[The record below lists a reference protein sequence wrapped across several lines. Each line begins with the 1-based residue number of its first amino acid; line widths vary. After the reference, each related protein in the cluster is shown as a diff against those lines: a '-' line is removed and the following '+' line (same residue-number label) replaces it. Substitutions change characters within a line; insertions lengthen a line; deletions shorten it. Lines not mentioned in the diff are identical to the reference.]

1 MTTGPTSN
9 VGGDAVVAMVDA
21 LKCEYGQPLLG
32 LGTATPRLSWQLRT
46 AELDWFS
53 DRYEIEATWSGGRVE
68 RMIVEDGGQ
77 LLVPWPFYP
86 LPSRGQ
92 VTVRVRVG
100 SDVRWTAFSAALTI
114 EAGLLDRSDWVA
126 TCISPQT
133 LGGLEGAAPVLFHRT
148 WLPQSPVRARL
159 YVSALGLYE
168 FSIDGERVGDQVLT
182 PGWTAYQHRLRYQTY
197 DVTDQI
203 GGGELRLTALLGNG
217 WYRGQLVWPGNRSSY
232 GDRLGL
238 IAQLELEFADGSRR
252 TIVTDNSWRA
262 APSPILFDDLY
273 DGQRTDL
280 QISSDPND
288 RQAEPTVGLEL
299 DPGTLVAPCGP
310 PVRVTEVMPARSILV
325 TPSGA
330 QVIDFGQNI
339 VGWVRLTV
347 RGGRRADRVVV
358 RHAEV
363 LEDGELGTRPLRSA
377 KATSEYVLSGA
388 DTEIMQ
394 PTFTFN
400 GFRYA
405 EVSGVADLQLDD
417 VEALVIGTDL
427 RRTGWFKTSDPQLNR
442 LHQNVVWSMRG
453 NFLDI
458 PTDCPQRDERLGW
471 TGDLQVFTPTACYL
485 FDTTGFLSGWLQDL
499 AVEQHADGGV
509 PYVIPDVLREPV
521 SAAAGWSDAATLVPE
536 ALYRLSGDRSV
547 LERQYQSMCA
557 WAQKVIAIS
566 DDSGLWTTGAQFGD
580 WLDPT
585 APPED
590 AAAAQAD
597 PAVVATAYFARTL
610 GAVADTAAVLGRT
623 ADEVDYRG
631 HEERVRAAFIQAYVD
646 ADGVVVSDCQTVYA
660 LALCWNLFV
669 DQRQR
674 NGAAIRLAQLVE
686 QAGYTVSTGFLGTPL
701 ILQALTESGRSDLAY
716 AMLMQTE
723 CPSWL
728 YAVAMGATTIWER
741 WDSMLPDGSINPG
754 SMTSFNHYAYGA
766 VADWLHRV
774 LAGIDVVEPGYRRIR
789 IRPVL
794 PPASYGLTQVEARH
808 ESGYGMIA
816 VEWTIDDDIFAL
828 TVDVPYGVTADVWL
842 PGARTPSIVR
852 PGHHRFAQ
860 PTSVVC
866 QASGPAE

>member
-1 MTTGPTSN
+1 MGVDVTTTGPAPN
-9 VGGDAVVAMVDA
+9 VDSDAVVAVVED

-32 LGTATPRLSWQLRT
+32 LGTATPRLSWKIST
-46 AELDWFS
+46 AEVDWCS
-53 DRYEIEATWSGGRVE
+53 DRYEIESTTSDGRVE
-68 RMIVEDGGQ
+68 AMTVEDGGQ
-77 LLVPWPFYP
+77 LLVPWPFRA
-86 LPSRGQ
+86 LQSREQ

-100 SDVRWTAFSAALTI
+100 SDLGWTAFSAALTI
-114 EAGLLDRSDWVA
+114 ETGLLDPSDWAA

-133 LGGLEGAAPVLFHRT
+133 LGGLEGGAPVLFQRI

-203 GGGELRLTALLGNG
+203 GAGELRLAALLGNG

-238 IAQLELEFADGSRR
+238 IAQLELEFADGSQQ
-252 TIVTDNSWRA
+252 TVVTDNSWRA

-280 QISSDPND
+280 QIAASPDH
-288 RQAEPTVGLEL
+288 RQAEPTASLDL
-299 DPGTLVAPCGP
+299 DPGTLVAPSGP

-325 TPSGA
+325 TSSGA
-330 QVIDFGQNI
+330 QVVDFGQNI

-363 LEDGELGTRPLRSA
+363 LEHGELGTRPLRSA
-377 KATSEYVLSGA
+377 KATSEYILSGA
-388 DTEIMQ
+388 DTEILQ

-417 VEALVIGTDL
+417 VQALVLGTDL
-427 RRTGWFKTSDPQLNR
+427 QRTGWFETSDPQLNR

-471 TGDLQVFTPTACYL
+471 TGDLQVFAPAACYL
-485 FDTTGFLSGWLQDL
+485 FDTAGFLSGWLEDL
-499 AVEQHADGGV
+499 AAEQHPDGGV
-509 PYVIPDVLREPV
+509 PYVIPDVLRGPV

-536 ALYRLSGDRSV
+536 TLYRFSGDRSV
-547 LERQYQSMCA
+547 LERQYRSMCA

-566 DDSGLWTTGAQFGD
+566 DESGLWTTGDQFGD

-585 APPED
+585 APPEN

-610 GAVADTAAVLGRT
+610 RAVADTAAVLGLT
-623 ADEVDYRG
+623 TDAVDYRA

-646 ADGVVVSDCQTVYA
+646 ADGLVVSDCQTVYA
-660 LALCWNLFV
+660 LVLCWDLFL

-674 NGAAIRLAQLVE
+674 YGAAGRLAELVE

-728 YAVAMGATTIWER
+728 YAVTMGATTIWER

-766 VADWLHRV
+766 VADWLHRDV
-774 LAGIDVVEPGYRRIR
+774 AGIDAVEPGYRRIR

-794 PPASYGLTQVEARH
+794 PPACYGLTQVEARH
-808 ESGYGMIA
+808 ESGYGTIA
-816 VEWTIDDDIFAL
+816 VRWAIDDDIFTL
-828 TVDVPYGVTADVWL
+828 TVEVPYGVTADVWL
-842 PGARTPSIVR
+842 PGAREPRIVR
-852 PGHHRFAQ
+852 HGHHRFAQ
-860 PTSVVC
+860 PMGVV
-866 QASGPAE
+866 